1 MAKTS
6 MNGRSPEGGA
16 CAGIDVGKAR
26 LDCALAGEDE
36 VAGFPNDP
44 AGWEALATHL
54 AARGV
59 ARVGL
64 EATGG
69 YEQGVFVAL
78 ERRGFAM
85 HRFGPQRVRAY
96 AKVLGLRAKTD
107 RIDAGLIAAFTAAMS
122 AEPSKR
128 TDARLDELAGL
139 VRLYEQIKESIATWK
154 TRRDGAEPAFTSQ
167 IDEIVRDHAIRARR
181 LLRQAEARIRA
192 HADLAARLDLMLSVP
207 GVGRPTAIVLLV
219 RMPELGQASREEA
232 AALAGLAPFDDESG
246 RRKGAKHIAGGRAR
260 PRKALFAAAMVA
272 SMRWNP
278 ALVAMRRRL
287 LAKGKAYRAVIVA
300 CARKLLAQIN
310 AVLTR
315 GTPWTQAPS

>member
-6 MNGRSPEGGA
+6 MNGRALEEGA

-26 LDCALAGEDE
+26 LDCAVDGVTE

-44 AGWEALATHL
+44 SGWEALATHL
-54 AARGV
+54 AACGV
-59 ARVGL
+59 VRIGL

-69 YEQGVFVAL
+69 YEQGVRVAL
-78 ERRGFAM
+78 ERHGFRVS
-85 HRFGPQRVRAY
+85 RFGPQRVRAY

-107 RIDAGLIAAFTAAMS
+107 RIDAGLIAAFTAAMT
-122 AEPSKR
+122 AEPPKR
-128 TDARLDELAGL
+128 TDQRLDELAGL
-139 VRLYEQIKESIATWK
+139 VRLYEQIKESIASWK
-154 TRRDGAEPAFTSQ
+154 TRREGTEPALATQ
-167 IDEIVRDHAIRARR
+167 IDEIVRDHEIRAKH

-192 HADLAARLDLMLSVP
+192 HADLAERLDLMLSVP
-207 GVGRPTAIVLLV
+207 GVGLPTAVVLLV

-246 RRKGAKHIAGGRAR
+246 QRKGAKHIAGGRAR

-272 SMRWNP
+272 SLRWNP
-278 ALVAMRRRL
+278 ALVALRRRL
-287 LAKGKAYRAVIVA
+287 IARGKAYRSVIVA
-300 CARKLLAQIN
+300 CARKLLGQIN

-315 GTPWTQAPS
+315 RTPWTEAPS